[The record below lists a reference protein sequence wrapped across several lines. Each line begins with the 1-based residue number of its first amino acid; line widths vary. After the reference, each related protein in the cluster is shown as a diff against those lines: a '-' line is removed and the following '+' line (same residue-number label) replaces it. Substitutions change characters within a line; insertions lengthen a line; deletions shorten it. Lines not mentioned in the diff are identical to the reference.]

1 MFRGNHPA
9 KVEDSG
15 RIKLPVAFK
24 KSVDEQHVT
33 EFYITSAD
41 GKSAEVWPLAEWE
54 KVEQLLA
61 ENSTLDDAVQQYM
74 NLTSYYGQQV
84 KMDGQGRIVLPQ
96 ILREAAKLDG
106 DVAVLGKARYL
117 EIFNMET
124 IQQNLKANEMSKE
137 DRAKVAAIFKPRI

>member
-9 KVEDSG
+9 KVEESG

-61 ENSTLDDAVQQYM
+61 EQGTLDDAVQKYM

-84 KMDGQGRIVLPQ
+84 KMDGQGRVVLPQ

-106 DVAVLGKARYL
+106 DVAVFGKTKYL
-117 EIFNMET
+117 EIFNQEM
-124 IQQNLKANEMSKE
+124 IQQSLQANQLTKE
-137 DRAKVAAIFKPRI
+137 ERDKVSAIFKPRI